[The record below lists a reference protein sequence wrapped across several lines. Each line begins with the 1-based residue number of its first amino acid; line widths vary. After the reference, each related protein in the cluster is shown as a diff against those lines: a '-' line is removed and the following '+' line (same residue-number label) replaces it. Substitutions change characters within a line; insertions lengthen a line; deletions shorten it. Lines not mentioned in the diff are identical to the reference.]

1 MKWTIN
7 VSNNE
12 SGINDSLVLWC
23 IIFYVRTYF
32 VIIMI
37 LVFSDQLVA
46 PDWAHHHQHHH
57 LQWAVPGHHNTPAV
71 VMLLRPL
78 GRDSTAVVLLWCC
91 CSRLMHSIYL
101 HPDTSSIIRPSPSHF
116 VSSSH
121 KNLLIICFKYLSSS
135 NKSEFQYYL
144 SDWAVAYL
152 NPRVFRSCN
161 GHLIICIFHTIVES
175 QHAPC
180 LV

>member
-1 MKWTIN
+1 M
-7 VSNNE
+7 
-12 SGINDSLVLWC
+12 
-23 IIFYVRTYF
+23 YVRTYF

-46 PDWAHHHQHHH
+46 PDWAHHQHHH
-57 LQWAVPGHHNTPAV
+57 PQWAVPGHHNTPAV

-91 CSRLMHSIYL
+91 CSRLMHRIYL

-121 KNLLIICFKYLSSS
+121 KNLLIIYFKYLSSS
-135 NKSEFQYYL
+135 NKSAFQYYL

-175 QHAPC
+175 PHAPC